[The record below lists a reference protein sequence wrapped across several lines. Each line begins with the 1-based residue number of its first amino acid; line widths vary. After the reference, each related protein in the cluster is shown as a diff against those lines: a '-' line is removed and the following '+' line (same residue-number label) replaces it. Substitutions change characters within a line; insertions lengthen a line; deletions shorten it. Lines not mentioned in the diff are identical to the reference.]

1 MNRLGIFDPV
11 IEFTRPIPADRD
23 GRVEGDT
30 IRIGGEYCPG
40 IAIPRRA
47 GDPRSWDKRPG
58 YGLSGATLIYKGD
71 DLSQFSVDVSVW
83 TQTQMDEF
91 KIFHAKY
98 LKRVQPNTA
107 ALTATDVFLPSVR
120 PKALGIFHPALAII
134 GITSV
139 QVVDCTQ
146 FDQIADGL
154 WGCSIELI
162 VDRPPAPI
170 LFKPDGKIPDVAKKT
185 PTARDALEVQI
196 QKLTDENKALY
207 DNLARGGK

>member
-11 IEFTRPIPADRD
+11 TEFTRAIPADRD

-30 IRIGGEYCPG
+30 IRIGGDYCPG
-40 IAIPRRA
+40 IALPRKA
-47 GDPRSWDKRPG
+47 SDPRKWDKRPG
-58 YGLSGATLIYKGD
+58 YGLSGATLIYMGD
-71 DLSQFSVDVSVW
+71 DLSQFSIDVSIW

-91 KIFHAKY
+91 KIFYAKY
-98 LKRVQPNTA
+98 LKRAQPNTA
-107 ALTATDVFLPSVR
+107 NISSTQVFAPNIR

-134 GITSV
+134 SIDRV
-139 QVVDCTQ
+139 QVVDVTQ
-146 FDQIADGL
+146 FEQVADGL
-154 WGCSIELI
+154 WGCTIELS
-162 VDRPPAPI
+162 VDRPPAPM

-185 PTARDALEVQI
+185 PTARDTLELQI